1 MDKENLKGVA
11 ALLVHVA
18 RVDEAY
24 TYKEKQ
30 IIKSFINSF
39 NESDGELILKEAEEL
54 ESNSNQLLSFT
65 RAVKDQELEVK
76 KEIIEHLWQI
86 IKSFINSFN
95 ESDGDLILREAE
107 ELESNS
113 NQLLSFTRAVK
124 DQELEVKKEIIEHL
138 WKIIISDQN
147 VDHYESN
154 LMRRICGLIYFP
166 DKLCGEIKLK
176 VLKSN

>member
-1 MDKENLKGVA
+1 VDKENLKGVA

-24 TYKEKQ
+24 TDKEKQ

-39 NESDGELILKEAEEL
+39 K
-54 ESNSNQLLSFT
+54 
-65 RAVKDQELEVK
+65 
-76 KEIIEHLWQI
+76 
-86 IKSFINSFN
+86 
-95 ESDGDLILREAE
+95 ESDGDLILKEAE

-147 VDHYESN
+147 VDHYEAN

-176 VLKSN
+176 VLQSY

>member
-24 TYKEKQ
+24 TDKEKQ
-30 IIKSFINSF
+30 IIKTFINSF
-39 NESDGELILKEAEEL
+39 NESDGELILKEAEKL

-65 RAVKDQELEVK
+65 RAVKDQ
-76 KEIIEHLWQI
+76 
-86 IKSFINSFN
+86 
-95 ESDGDLILREAE
+95 D
-107 ELESNS
+107 
-113 NQLLSFTRAVK
+113 
-124 DQELEVKKEIIEHL
+124 LEVKKEIIEHL

-147 VDHYESN
+147 VDHYEAN

>member
-18 RVDEAY
+18 KVDEAY
-24 TYKEKQ
+24 TDKEK
-30 IIKSFINSF
+30 
-39 NESDGELILKEAEEL
+39 
-54 ESNSNQLLSFT
+54 
-65 RAVKDQELEVK
+65 
-76 KEIIEHLWQI
+76 QI

-95 ESDGDLILREAE
+95 ESDGDLILKEAE

-147 VDHYESN
+147 VDHYEAN

>member
-1 MDKENLKGVA
+1 MNISNLKGIV
-11 ALLVHVA
+11 ALLVHIA
-18 RVDEAY
+18 KIDEAY
-24 TYKEKQ
+24 TEKEKQ

-39 NESDGELILKEAEEL
+39 NESNSDLILKEAEEL

-86 IKSFINSFN
+86 I
-95 ESDGDLILREAE
+95 
-107 ELESNS
+107 
-113 NQLLSFTRAVK
+113 
-124 DQELEVKKEIIEHL
+124 
-138 WKIIISDQN
+138 ISDQN
-147 VDHYESN
+147 VDHYEAN

-176 VLKSN
+176 VLEKIS

>member
-18 RVDEAY
+18 KVDEAY
-24 TYKEKQ
+24 TDKEKQ

-39 NESDGELILKEAEEL
+39 NESDSDLILK
-54 ESNSNQLLSFT
+54 
-65 RAVKDQELEVK
+65 
-76 KEIIEHLWQI
+76 
-86 IKSFINSFN
+86 
-95 ESDGDLILREAE
+95 EAE

-147 VDHYESN
+147 VDHYEAN

-176 VLKSN
+176 VLKLN

>member
-18 RVDEAY
+18 KVDEAY
-24 TYKEKQ
+24 TNKEKQ

-39 NESDGELILKEAEEL
+39 NESDSDLILK
-54 ESNSNQLLSFT
+54 
-65 RAVKDQELEVK
+65 
-76 KEIIEHLWQI
+76 
-86 IKSFINSFN
+86 
-95 ESDGDLILREAE
+95 EAE

-147 VDHYESN
+147 VDHYEAN

-166 DKLCGEIKLK
+166 DKLCGEIKLR
-176 VLKSN
+176 VLKM

>member
-18 RVDEAY
+18 KVDEAY
-24 TYKEKQ
+24 TDKEKQ

-76 KEIIEHLWQI
+76 KEIIEHLW
-86 IKSFINSFN
+86 
-95 ESDGDLILREAE
+95 
-107 ELESNS
+107 
-113 NQLLSFTRAVK
+113 
-124 DQELEVKKEIIEHL
+124 
-138 WKIIISDQN
+138 KIIISDQN
-147 VDHYESN
+147 VDHYEAN
-154 LMRRICGLIYFP
+154 LMRIICGLIYFP
-166 DKLCGEIKLK
+166 DKLCGEIKIK
-176 VLKSN
+176 VLSSR

>member
-1 MDKENLKGVA
+1 MKKKHLIGIT
-11 ALLVHVA
+11 ALLLHVA
-18 RVDEAY
+18 KVDEAY
-24 TYKEKQ
+24 TDKEKQ

-39 NESDGELILKEAEEL
+39 NESDSDLILK
-54 ESNSNQLLSFT
+54 
-65 RAVKDQELEVK
+65 
-76 KEIIEHLWQI
+76 
-86 IKSFINSFN
+86 
-95 ESDGDLILREAE
+95 EAE

-147 VDHYESN
+147 VDHYEAN

-166 DKLCGEIKLK
+166 DKLCGEIKLR

>member
-1 MDKENLKGVA
+1 MDKENLKGVT

-24 TYKEKQ
+24 TDKEKQ

-39 NESDGELILKEAEEL
+39 NVSDGDLILKEAEEL
-54 ESNSNQLLSFT
+54 ESNSNQF
-65 RAVKDQELEVK
+65 
-76 KEIIEHLWQI
+76 
-86 IKSFINSFN
+86 
-95 ESDGDLILREAE
+95 
-107 ELESNS
+107 
-113 NQLLSFTRAVK
+113 LSFTRAVK

-147 VDHYESN
+147 VDHYEAN

-166 DKLCGEIKLK
+166 DKLCGEIKIK
-176 VLKSN
+176 VLEKTS